1 MDFYF
6 DVYII
11 LFLYQRVCYIFKR
24 NPNRNSFYL
33 LNIAVYIF
41 VYFIARYLSSYLH
54 IPIVRFQSLVAY
66 FLLDLGEL
74 AVVQCAI
81 REQ

>member
-11 LFLYQRVCYIFKR
+11 LFLYQRVYYIFKG
-24 NPNRNSFYL
+24 NPNRNSFDL
-33 LNIAVYIF
+33 LNIV
-41 VYFIARYLSSYLH
+41 VYFLIIARYLSSYLH
-54 IPIVRFQSLVAY
+54 ILVVRFQSLIAY
-66 FLLDLGEL
+66 FLLNLDEL
-74 AVVQCAI
+74 APVQCAM